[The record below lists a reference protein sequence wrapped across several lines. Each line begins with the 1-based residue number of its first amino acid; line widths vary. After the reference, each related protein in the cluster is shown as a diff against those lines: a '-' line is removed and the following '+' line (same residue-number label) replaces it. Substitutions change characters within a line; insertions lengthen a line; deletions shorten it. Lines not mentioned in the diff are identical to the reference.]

1 MNKSDSRKEEEKME
15 GIVNSVTLHKI
26 LTILLILSSLWLLRS
41 IFQREQKKIW
51 MSLSI
56 LLSFGIIFSQV
67 QQNESKNM
75 SIADM
80 SELVFPGPSTDY
92 KYRIDEGYKDGF
104 LYTRYIFGD
113 PIPEFSLAMDIKNRC
128 FRISNISSINAL
140 LEYLELPKIASV
152 VPELASITGS
162 FYDTGYYYWE
172 DYPNGTLLIE
182 RALCKQKDHITTYF
196 GISNLT
202 VTQRKQ

>member
-1 MNKSDSRKEEEKME
+1 
-15 GIVNSVTLHKI
+15 
-26 LTILLILSSLWLLRS
+26 
-41 IFQREQKKIW
+41 
-51 MSLSI
+51 
-56 LLSFGIIFSQV
+56 
-67 QQNESKNM
+67 M

-113 PIPEFSLAMDIKNRC
+113 PIPEFSLAMDIKSRC

-140 LEYLELPKIASV
+140 LEHLELPKIASV

-182 RALCKQKDHITTYF
+182 RALCKQKGHITTYF

-202 VTQRKQ
+202 VTQKKQ

>member
-1 MNKSDSRKEEEKME
+1 ME
-15 GIVNSVTLHKI
+15 GFMNSVTLHKI
-26 LTILLILSSLWLLRS
+26 LTILIILSSLWLLRS

-51 MSLSI
+51 MSLSV
-56 LLSFGIIFSQV
+56 LLSFGIIFFHV

-104 LYTRYIFGD
+104 HYTRYIFED
-113 PIPEFSLAMDIKNRC
+113 PIPEFSLAMDSKNRH
-128 FRISNISSINAL
+128 FRITDISLINAL
-140 LEYLELPKIASV
+140 LEYLELPKIASA
-152 VPELASITGS
+152 VPELASITRS
-162 FYDTGYYYWE
+162 SYDVGYYCWE
-172 DYPNGTLLIE
+172 NYPLGTLLIK
-182 RALCKQKDHITTYF
+182 RGLCRQKNQITTYF

>member
-26 LTILLILSSLWLLRS
+26 LTILLILSSFWLLRS

-182 RALCKQKDHITTYF
+182 RALCKQKGHITTYF